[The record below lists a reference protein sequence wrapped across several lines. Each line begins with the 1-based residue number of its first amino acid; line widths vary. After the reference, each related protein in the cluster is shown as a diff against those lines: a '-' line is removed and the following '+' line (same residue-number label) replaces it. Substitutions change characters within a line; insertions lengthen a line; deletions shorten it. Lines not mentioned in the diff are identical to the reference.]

1 MNTKTI
7 FNFIFNILFLGI
19 IIGCSSEETSIYETG
34 SKVISMA
41 GDANVVE
48 IVVDPAKQNK
58 IALQAEIDQK
68 SAYGIVVA
76 VETNSNLVDEYNQKH
91 GTNYLELSPGSYTF
105 ETAEFIFPK
114 YSTVS
119 SHININLTSGEM
131 QNDVTYLLP
140 VQMVQLRGDENASI
154 NTTQDVI
161 YLVVSKLPPPKLI
174 HLVDV
179 ELTTEIGPDKKNWF
193 AAYAK
198 NSQGGHTFSI
208 EEAAEQSH
216 MMDFVLVKHGSNL
229 RLHPSIIGWQHGGDY
244 HRYTGRYTNGFEKLT
259 MTTNINKLFPVALFN
274 EVNTSEE
281 LVNKIAELRASD
293 GYAYYTTDRMTS
305 HNLQSQIS
313 GDNRTLIQA
322 WGPRIG
328 QNEQF
333 SLLYIKEVTSL
344 PGGEYKIKFD
354 IKYIETDIRSQSA
367 NVSGQNVVIDNPGY
381 LPSNEIV
388 EYEGIELTTEIGA
401 GKKNW
406 FSAYAD
412 DNMVTFTQE
421 EARSKSNMMDF
432 ALVMHSVDAVRLYT
446 AYVGYQ
452 HASYK
457 ERTAPYVQ
465 GFSRLTYTMLGGW
478 RSGSPDATKPEHY
491 ANVTD
496 AKSLRTLIDFY
507 RIGYAY
513 PVANRMN
520 SDTLAKDAVGIFG
533 WGHKVGVNNSFGIY
547 IVRDIQPT
555 SNGNYK
561 VVLDIKVP
569 KSDARTPNNASSVS
583 NPD

>member
-1 MNTKTI
+1 
-7 FNFIFNILFLGI
+7 
-19 IIGCSSEETSIYETG
+19 
-34 SKVISMA
+34 MA

-354 IKYIETDIRSQSA
+354 IKYIETDIRSQAA

-496 AKSLRTLIDFY
+496 AKSLRALIDFY

-555 SNGNYK
+555 TNGNYK